1 MWRNLRVEKAGICLD
16 LILQSG
22 QSFRW
27 KQTAPGEWS
36 NVLCG
41 FVWTVKQIQNDI
53 CYRVFKSKN
62 SQGGRV
68 LEEIQF
74 SLNSNKDEGSA
85 SYDSIL
91 RDYFQLELDL
101 EPLYKQWKAKD
112 PYFSQVSEKIRGLRV
127 LRQNPVET
135 LFAFICSSN
144 NNIQRISG
152 MVETLSQTY
161 GRRLGE
167 LEGVV
172 YYSFP
177 DIKDLKGQKVEQK
190 LRGMGF
196 GYRAKYIHQCA
207 SYILEHYDNNWLEK
221 LRMVSYEEAHSALCQ
236 LPGVGAKVADCVCLM
251 SLDKH
256 EAVPVDTHVW
266 QITTKHYMT
275 SQLKSKSLTSKVYK
289 QIGDHYRCLFGK
301 YAGWA
306 QSVLFASDLKRFQRE
321 SEPKLKRGTG
331 KREMETLSESPVTK
345 KKKKR

>member
-27 KQTAPGEWS
+27 KETAPGEWS

-41 FVWTVKQIQNDI
+41 FVWIVKQIQNDI

-62 SQGGRV
+62 SQGERV

-91 RDYFQLELDL
+91 GDYFQLELDL

-221 LRMVSYEEAHSALCQ
+221 LRMVSYEEAHSGIAF
-236 LPGVGAKVADCVCLM
+236 
-251 SLDKH
+251 H
-256 EAVPVDTHVW
+256 
-266 QITTKHYMT
+266 
-275 SQLKSKSLTSKVYK
+275 
-289 QIGDHYRCLFGK
+289 
-301 YAGWA
+301 
-306 QSVLFASDLKRFQRE
+306 
-321 SEPKLKRGTG
+321 
-331 KREMETLSESPVTK
+331 
-345 KKKKR
+345 